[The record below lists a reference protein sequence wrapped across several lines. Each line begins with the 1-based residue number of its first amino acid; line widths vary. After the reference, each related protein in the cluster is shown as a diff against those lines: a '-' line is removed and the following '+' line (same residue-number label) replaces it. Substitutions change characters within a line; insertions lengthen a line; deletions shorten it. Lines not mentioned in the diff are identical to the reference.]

1 MASFETGTD
10 IGLGV
15 TIRSKDISTTPLRFK
30 VEDLVALRD
39 SFTSAEREGADFSPD
54 TLARFLIARNGNV
67 DKAKTLLVEHLAWRR
82 ATLPVLKSSCLN
94 EFTKGK
100 MFVHGV
106 DKEGHPLIIYRAKLQ
121 VPSERDMDE
130 MLRMCTW
137 WAEKVISM
145 LPPDKSKATI
155 LVDRSDASLTNM
167 DFEFVK
173 AMAGIFQNNYP
184 ERLYRAIIY
193 PSGIVFYT
201 FWNLIKFF
209 LDPVT
214 QHKVQPVL
222 TLAGVQEF
230 IDDECIP
237 SHMGGKSKYEFDP
250 ANDQWADPL

>member
-1 MASFETGTD
+1 
-10 IGLGV
+10 
-15 TIRSKDISTTPLRFK
+15 
-30 VEDLVALRD
+30 
-39 SFTSAEREGADFSPD
+39 
-54 TLARFLIARNGNV
+54 
-67 DKAKTLLVEHLAWRR
+67 
-82 ATLPVLKSSCLN
+82 
-94 EFTKGK
+94 

-106 DKEGHPLIIYRAKLQ
+106 DKEGHPLIVYRAKLQ

-130 MLRMCTW
+130 MLRLCTW

-201 FWNLIKFF
+201 FWNLIKLF

-230 IDDECIP
+230 VDDEYIP
-237 SHMGGKSKYEFDP
+237 SYMGGKSNYEFD
-250 ANDQWADPL
+250 AAHEQWKDP